1 MIVDT
6 TRDALEAQMIYTT
19 SAGVRSALWAMENYP
34 QPNYVAAKLG
44 EEAGEVIRAYIHM
57 VEGRATLQQLEGEVA
72 QLIGL
77 ALRLLHEGD
86 ETIKANAAKVVTR

>member
-1 MIVDT
+1 MIDVK
-6 TRDALEAQMIYTT
+6 RDAIEAKLTHVAA
-19 SAGVRSALWAMENYP
+19 AGVRSALRSMEKYP

-57 VEGRATLQQLEGEVA
+57 VEGRGTIADLEGEVV

-86 ETIKANAAKVVTR
+86 DTIRNNAAKVVEK